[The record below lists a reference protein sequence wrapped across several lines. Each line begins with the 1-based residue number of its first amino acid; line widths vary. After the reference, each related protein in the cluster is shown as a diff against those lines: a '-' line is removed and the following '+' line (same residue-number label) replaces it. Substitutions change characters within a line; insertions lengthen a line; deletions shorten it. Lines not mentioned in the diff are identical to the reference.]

1 VLALLI
7 HLRNVA
13 AQGSRGTLLLLLLLL
28 LLLSSVIETRSE
40 NLTLGS
46 QEADHDK
53 KSELL
58 SHRHVNS

>member
-13 AQGSRGTLLLLLLLL
+13 AQGSRGTLLLLLLL

>member
-13 AQGSRGTLLLLLLLL
+13 AQGSRGTLLLLLLL

-58 SHRHVNS
+58 SHRHVS

>member
-1 VLALLI
+1 MLALLI

-13 AQGSRGTLLLLLLLL
+13 AQGSRGTLLLLLL

-58 SHRHVNS
+58 SHRHVS